1 MAGDVI
7 FENEWQSFHTKKPES
22 GIKNSVLQV
31 QARKV
36 QGSGQVV
43 DIFGNDM
50 MKILLRWVYDGTNGS
65 S

>member
-7 FENEWQSFHTKKPES
+7 FENEWQSFRTKKPES
-22 GIKNSVLQV
+22 GIKNSVLQL
-31 QARKV
+31 QAGKV

-50 MKILLRWVYDGTNGS
+50 MEILLR
-65 S
+65 